1 MQTREVFFAAG
12 PVTMFGMRV
21 LIVANKRKAPVVA
34 ALERIVPA
42 IERAGQ
48 IVGVD
53 IEDQVEPITADANMI
68 LVLGG
73 DGTLLSAA
81 RRLRGRQIP
90 LLGVNFGRLGF
101 LASFT
106 PKQFDQHFEE
116 FIARKLPITP
126 RMALEASVLPARV
139 KCRFGD
145 AGEVATRR
153 RFVSTALNDAVITA
167 GPPFHMIELEIAA
180 NGHQANNDVD
190 WAGIRY
196 FGDGVIVST
205 ASGSTAYNVSAGGPI
220 ISPNVE
226 AVCVTPICPH
236 SLSFRPVVISSNA
249 TVVITAIIVNEGTT
263 IFCDGQESTRLQAGE
278 RIVVR
283 RSPEP
288 VLLVENPESREW
300 HTLADKLH
308 WAANPKYNNLK
319 S

>member
-1 MQTREVFFAAG
+1 
-12 PVTMFGMRV
+12 MRV
-21 LIVANKRKAPVVA
+21 LIVANKRKPAVVS

-42 IERAGQ
+42 VEKAGQ
-48 IVGVD
+48 LVGVD

-106 PKQFDQHFEE
+106 PAQFENHFQEM
-116 FIARKLPITP
+116 IAGKLPVSA
-126 RMALEASVLPARV
+126 RLALEASVLPANTQCRYRDFV
-139 KCRFGD
+139 EIAKC
-145 AGEVATRR
+145 R

-180 NGHQANNDVD
+180 DGQDPGD
-190 WAGIRY
+190 TGGWAGIRY

-226 AVCVTPICPH
+226 AFCVTPVCPH
-236 SLSFRPVVISSNA
+236 SLSFRPVVVSSTA
-249 TVVITAIIVNEGTT
+249 TVLITAIVVNEGTT

-300 HTLADKLH
+300 HTLAAKLN
-308 WAANPKYNNLK
+308 WAANPAYNK
-319 S
+319 TGSP